1 MNDQFEA
8 APALSGQSRSKAF
21 ECLASGSYIGIIN
34 CEKDSPQTE
43 KEPFMTRKDVL
54 DTISDERDFQE
65 EMLSAGRADMRPEL
79 QLGSVIAA
87 MEHNLAEAR
96 AAWYKG
102 SGNNP
107 EAMDYIRKVTAL
119 GVQAGESF
127 GMPARKR

>member
-1 MNDQFEA
+1 MN
-8 APALSGQSRSKAF
+8 RS
-21 ECLASGSYIGIIN
+21 
-34 CEKDSPQTE
+34 
-43 KEPFMTRKDVL
+43 DVL
-54 DTISDERDFQE
+54 EIISDERDFQE
-65 EMLSAGRADMRPEL
+65 EMLTAGRTDMRPGL

-107 EAMDYIRKVTAL
+107 EAMDFIRKVSAL

-127 GMPARKR
+127 GMPVRKR

>member
-1 MNDQFEA
+1 M
-8 APALSGQSRSKAF
+8 L
-21 ECLASGSYIGIIN
+21 
-34 CEKDSPQTE
+34 
-43 KEPFMTRKDVL
+43 RKDVL

-87 MEHNLAEAR
+87 MEHNLNEAR

-107 EAMDYIRKVTAL
+107 EAMGYIRKVAAL

-127 GMPARKR
+127 GMPKRER

>member
-1 MNDQFEA
+1 MD
-8 APALSGQSRSKAF
+8 
-21 ECLASGSYIGIIN
+21 
-34 CEKDSPQTE
+34 
-43 KEPFMTRKDVL
+43 RKDVL
-54 DTISDERDFQE
+54 NTVSDERDYQE
-65 EMLSAGRADMRPEL
+65 EMLSQGRPDMREDL

-107 EAMDYIRKVTAL
+107 EAMDYIRKVSAL

-127 GMPARKR
+127 GMPVRKR